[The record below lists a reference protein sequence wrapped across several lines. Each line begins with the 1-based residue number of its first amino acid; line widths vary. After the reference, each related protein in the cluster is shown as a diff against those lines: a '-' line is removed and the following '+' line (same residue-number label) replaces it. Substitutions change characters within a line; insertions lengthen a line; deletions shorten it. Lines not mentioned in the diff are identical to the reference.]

1 SWMWS
6 FSQILSLHKIS
17 PTSFTP
23 NHFNL
28 TAQIQ
33 EIKMYKY
40 LSMILVIGLISCNKP
55 SNKDK
60 EIMEETQSTTIS
72 EPVVGE
78 EITTESGLKYIDDV
92 LGAGELP
99 KAGDKVK
106 VHYTGTLEDG
116 TKFDSSRDRNKPFE
130 FSLGLGQVI
139 KGWDEG
145 IATMKPG
152 GKRKLI
158 IPSALAY
165 GERGAGKLI
174 PPGATLIF
182 DVELIEV
189 MEAFVDTDFSLPGRE
204 DNTDSGLRMIV
215 HKEGNGEKPS
225 AGQTV
230 SVHYTGL
237 LETGKK
243 FDSSHDRGSPISFPL
258 GQGRVIKGWDEAIAL
273 MSKGEKRTLVI
284 PPELGYGERGAG
296 GAIPPNATLIFEVEL
311 VDFK

>member
-1 SWMWS
+1 
-6 FSQILSLHKIS
+6 
-17 PTSFTP
+17 
-23 NHFNL
+23 
-28 TAQIQ
+28 
-33 EIKMYKY
+33 MYKY
-40 LSMILVIGLISCNKP
+40 LSMILVIILISCNKP
-55 SNKDK
+55 YSK
-60 EIMEETQSTTIS
+60 EKEVIEEVPKPTIN

-92 LGAGELP
+92 LGAGDFP
-99 KAGDKVK
+99 KTGDKVK

-116 TKFDSSRDRNKPFE
+116 TKFDSSRDRNQPFE
-130 FSLGLGQVI
+130 FPLGQGRVI

>member
-1 SWMWS
+1 
-6 FSQILSLHKIS
+6 
-17 PTSFTP
+17 
-23 NHFNL
+23 
-28 TAQIQ
+28 
-33 EIKMYKY
+33 
-40 LSMILVIGLISCNKP
+40 MILVITLISCNKP
-55 SNKDK
+55 YSK
-60 EIMEETQSTTIS
+60 EKEVIEEVPKPTIN
-72 EPVVGE
+72 EPVVGDE
-78 EITTESGLKYIDDV
+78 VTTDSGLKYIV
-92 LGAGELP
+92 EVFGTGELP

-116 TKFDSSRDRNKPFE
+116 TKFDSSHDRNKPFE

-145 IATMKPG
+145 IAAMKPG

-158 IPSALAY
+158 IPSELGY

-182 DVELIEV
+182 DVELLEV
-189 MEAFVDTDFSLPGRE
+189 MEVFVDTDFSLPGRE
-204 DNTDSGLRMIV
+204 DNTESGLRMIV

-243 FDSSHDRGSPISFPL
+243 FDSSHDRDKPFSFPL

-273 MSKGEKRTLVI
+273 MSKGEKRTLII
-284 PPELGYGERGAG
+284 PPELGYGSRSKGK
-296 GAIPPNATLIFEVEL
+296 IPSNSTLIFEVEL
-311 VDFK
+311 IDFQ